1 MIYQMKALSELSQK
15 IISEKF
21 SDHFVQSY
29 SWAKL
34 RPSQI
39 NILAAREARPKAVRL
54 SNGHPKLNSQSI
66 LIGIAYVSYRH
77 RIRNP
82 ELVILY

>member
-1 MIYQMKALSELSQK
+1 MKALNELSLK

-29 SWAKL
+29 DSPKFPPQL
-34 RPSQI
+34 T

-54 SNGHPKLNSQSI
+54 SNGHPKI
-66 LIGIAYVSYRH
+66 LP
-77 RIRNP
+77 P
-82 ELVILY
+82 ECCNQPPSHT

>member
-54 SNGHPKLNSQSI
+54 SNGHPKI
-66 LIGIAYVSYRH
+66 LPPESYKTH
-77 RIRNP
+77 CIRTTP
-82 ELVILY
+82 PSHT